1 MAKYATRKQVVLD
14 QFKGESTTNAMTH
27 KDAEVTVTATMKH
40 GSLLKSDLTEAAKA
54 DAADVVFIINEPT
67 ITDTPSGEF
76 KFLSV
81 VDRMCKVNT
90 DALTFSD
97 GEYTNE
103 ALPKLVEKQITFDKA
118 VALADDD
125 ILA

>member
-1 MAKYATRKQVVLD
+1 MSKYATRKQVVLD

-27 KDAEVTVTATMKH
+27 KDAEVTVTDTMKH
-40 GSLLKSDLTEAAKA
+40 GSLLKADFTEAAKA
-54 DAADVVFIINEPT
+54 EADEVVFIINEPT
-67 ITDTPSGEF
+67 ITDTPSGEP

-97 GEYTNE
+97 GAYTTE
-103 ALPKLVEKQITFDKA
+103 ALPKLVEKQITFDKP
-118 VALADDD
+118 VALSEDD